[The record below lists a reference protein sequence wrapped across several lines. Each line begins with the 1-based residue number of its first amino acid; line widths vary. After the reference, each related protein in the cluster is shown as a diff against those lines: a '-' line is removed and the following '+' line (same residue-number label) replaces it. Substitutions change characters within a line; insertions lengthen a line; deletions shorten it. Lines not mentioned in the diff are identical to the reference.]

1 MKFFLKKHF
10 YVENQLKTKAMQKKT
25 LVLGASNHPERY
37 SFMAVKR
44 LVAAGHGVY
53 ALGSYSGKINDIPIT
68 LEAQKWEDVDTV
80 TIYLNK
86 KNQEIYSDYLL
97 DLQPRRVI
105 FNPGSEN
112 HTLKRRLESIGVE
125 VLYACTLVM
134 LSTGQY

>member
-1 MKFFLKKHF
+1 
-10 YVENQLKTKAMQKKT
+10 MQKKT

-53 ALGSYSGKINDIPIT
+53 ALGSHSGQIDDISLT
-68 LEAQKWEDVDTV
+68 TEAQKWEDIDTV

-86 KNQEIYSDYLL
+86 KNQEVYTDYLL
-97 DLQPRRVI
+97 DLKPRRVI
-105 FNPGSEN
+105 FNPGAEN
-112 HTLKRRLESIGVE
+112 HSLKRRLESEGVE

-134 LSTGQY
+134 LATGQY